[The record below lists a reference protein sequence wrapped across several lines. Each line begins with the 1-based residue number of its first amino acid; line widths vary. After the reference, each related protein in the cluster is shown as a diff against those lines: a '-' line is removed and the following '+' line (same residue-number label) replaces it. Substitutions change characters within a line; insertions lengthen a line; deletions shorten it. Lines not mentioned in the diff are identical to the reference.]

1 MVFFKVA
8 ATPVEDETGPDIEIA
23 HSEMKD
29 ESPLPGDDTMH
40 DRDLPDAY
48 STPPP
53 PEMEQYNDDDE
64 GE

>member
-1 MVFFKVA
+1 M
-8 ATPVEDETGPDIEIA
+8 EDETGPDIEIA

-29 ESPLPGDDTMH
+29 ESPLPRDDTMQ

-53 PEMEQYNDDDE
+53 PEMEQYHDNDDD